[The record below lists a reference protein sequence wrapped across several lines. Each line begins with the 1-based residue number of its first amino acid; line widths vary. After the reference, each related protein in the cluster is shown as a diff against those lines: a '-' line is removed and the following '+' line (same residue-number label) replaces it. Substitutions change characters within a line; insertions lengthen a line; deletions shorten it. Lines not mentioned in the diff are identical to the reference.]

1 MGLRIKKPI
10 KIAIATQYGYVYW
23 EKIMA
28 KEKRSKPV
36 VETRKITSLSEADSM
51 LHEMADLKAKIRKV
65 QADADISVNAI
76 KETMMDTVRPMLEQI
91 EAMEKSL
98 AVYSEYNRIEL
109 FNDKKTIELQFGLFG
124 YRQSTSV
131 SVKKTTLELLQK
143 HGFDEAISIK
153 PTVNKEIM
161 RSWSAERLALV
172 DATLVIEDKFWIETK
187 ENDLEGCAA

>member
-1 MGLRIKKPI
+1 MGLRIKK
-10 KIAIATQYGYVYW
+10 KVRVAVATLYGFVYW

-65 QADADISVNAI
+65 QADADIAVNAI
-76 KETMMDTVRPMLEQI
+76 KESMMDTVRPMLEQI

-98 AVYSEYNRIEL
+98 AVYSEYNRTEL

-161 RSWSAERLALV
+161 RSWSIERLALV
-172 DATLVIEDKFWIETK
+172 DATLVVEDKFWIETK
-187 ENDLEGCAA
+187 ENGLEGSAA

>member
-10 KIAIATQYGYVYW
+10 KIAVATQYGYVYW
-23 EKIMA
+23 EKMMA

-36 VETRKITSLSEADSM
+36 VETRKITSLSEADSI

-65 QADADISVNAI
+65 QADADIAVNAI
-76 KETMMDTVRPMLEQI
+76 KESMMDTVRPMLEQI

-98 AVYSEYNRIEL
+98 AVYSEYNRTEL
-109 FNDKKTIELQFGLFG
+109 FSDKKTIELQFGLFG

-161 RSWSAERLALV
+161 RSWSVERLALV

-187 ENDLEGCAA
+187 ENDLEGSAA

>member
-1 MGLRIKKPI
+1 MGLRIKK
-10 KIAIATQYGYVYW
+10 KVCVAVATLYGFVYW

-36 VETRKITSLSEADSM
+36 VETLKITSLSEADSM

-65 QADADISVNAI
+65 QADADIAVNAI
-76 KETMMDTVRPMLEQI
+76 KESMMDTVRPMLEQI

-98 AVYSEYNRIEL
+98 AVYSEYNRTEL

-143 HGFDEAISIK
+143 HGFNEAISIK

-161 RSWSAERLALV
+161 RSWSTERLALV
-172 DATLVIEDKFWIETK
+172 DATLVVEDKFWIETK
-187 ENDLEGCAA
+187 ENDLEGSAA

>member
-1 MGLRIKKPI
+1 
-10 KIAIATQYGYVYW
+10 
-23 EKIMA
+23 MA

-65 QADADISVNAI
+65 QADADIAVNAI
-76 KETMMDTVRPMLEQI
+76 KESMMDTVRPMLEQI

-98 AVYSEYNRIEL
+98 AVYSEYNRTEL

-161 RSWSAERLALV
+161 RSWSVERLALV

-187 ENDLEGCAA
+187 ENDLEGSAA

>member
-1 MGLRIKKPI
+1 MGLRINKKVRV
-10 KIAIATQYGYVYW
+10 AVATLYGFVYW

-36 VETRKITSLSEADSM
+36 VETRKITSLSEADGM

-65 QADADISVNAI
+65 QADADIAVNAI
-76 KETMMDTVRPMLEQI
+76 KESMMDTVRPMLEQI

-98 AVYSEYNRIEL
+98 AVYSEYNRTEL

-143 HGFDEAISIK
+143 HGFDDAITIK

-161 RSWSAERLALV
+161 RSWSSERLALV
-172 DATLVIEDKFWIETK
+172 DAILVVEDKFWIETK
-187 ENDLEGCAA
+187 ENDLEGSAA

>member
-1 MGLRIKKPI
+1 MGLRIKK
-10 KIAIATQYGYVYW
+10 KVRVAVATLYGFVYW

-36 VETRKITSLSEADSM
+36 VETRKITSLSEADGM

-65 QADADISVNAI
+65 QADADIAVNAI
-76 KETMMDTVRPMLEQI
+76 KESMMETVRPMLEQI

-98 AVYSEYNRIEL
+98 AVYSEYNRTEL

-131 SVKKTTLELLQK
+131 SIKKTTLELLQK
-143 HGFDEAISIK
+143 HGFDDAITIK
-153 PTVNKEIM
+153 PQVNKEIM
-161 RSWSAERLALV
+161 RSWSTERLALV
-172 DATLVIEDKFWIETK
+172 DATLVVEDKFWIETK
-187 ENDLEGCAA
+187 ENDLEGSAA

>member
-1 MGLRIKKPI
+1 MGLRIKK
-10 KIAIATQYGYVYW
+10 KVRVAVATLYGFVYW

-65 QADADISVNAI
+65 QADADIAVNAI
-76 KETMMDTVRPMLEQI
+76 KESMMDTVRPMLEQI

-98 AVYSEYNRIEL
+98 AVYSEYNRTEL

-161 RSWSAERLALV
+161 RSWSVERLALV

-187 ENDLEGCAA
+187 ENDLEGSAA

>member
-1 MGLRIKKPI
+1 MGLRIKK
-10 KIAIATQYGYVYW
+10 KVRIAVATLYGFVYW
-23 EKIMA
+23 EKVMA

-51 LHEMADLKAKIRKV
+51 MHEMADLKAKIRKV
-65 QADADISVNAI
+65 QADADIAVNAI
-76 KETMMDTVRPMLEQI
+76 KESMMDTVRPMLDQI

-98 AVYSEYNRIEL
+98 AVYSEYNRAEL
-109 FNDKKTIELQFGLFG
+109 FSDKKTIELQFGLFG

-153 PTVNKEIM
+153 PTVNKEMM
-161 RSWSAERLALV
+161 RSWTPEKLAIV
-172 DATLVIEDKFWIETK
+172 DASLVVEDKFWIETK

>member
-1 MGLRIKKPI
+1 MGLRIKK
-10 KIAIATQYGYVYW
+10 KVRVAVATLYGFVYW

-36 VETRKITSLSEADSM
+36 VETRKITSLSEADGM

-65 QADADISVNAI
+65 QADADIAVNAI
-76 KETMMDTVRPMLEQI
+76 KESMMDTVRPMLEQI

-98 AVYSEYNRIEL
+98 AVYSEYNRSEL

-131 SVKKTTLELLQK
+131 SIKKTTLELLQK
-143 HGFDEAISIK
+143 HGFDEAISVK

-161 RSWSAERLALV
+161 RSWTPEKLAIV
-172 DATLVIEDKFWIETK
+172 DASLSVEDKFWIETK
-187 ENDLEGCAA
+187 ENDLEGCAV

>member
-1 MGLRIKKPI
+1 MGLRIKK
-10 KIAIATQYGYVYW
+10 KVRVAVATLYGFVYW

-28 KEKRSKPV
+28 KDKRSKPV
-36 VETRKITSLSEADSM
+36 VETRRITSLSEADSM

-65 QADADISVNAI
+65 QADADIAVNAI
-76 KETMMDTVRPMLEQI
+76 KESMMDTVRPMLEQI
-91 EAMEKSL
+91 ESMEKSL
-98 AVYSEYNRIEL
+98 AVYSEYNRSEL

-131 SVKKTTLELLQK
+131 SIKKTTLELLQK
-143 HGFDEAISIK
+143 HGFDEAISVK

-161 RSWSAERLALV
+161 RSWTPEKLAIV
-172 DATLVIEDKFWIETK
+172 DASLSIEDKFWIETK

>member
-23 EKIMA
+23 EKMMA

-36 VETRKITSLSEADSM
+36 VETRKITSLSEADNM

-65 QADADISVNAI
+65 QADADIAVNAI

-98 AVYSEYNRIEL
+98 AVYSEYNRVEL

>member
-1 MGLRIKKPI
+1 
-10 KIAIATQYGYVYW
+10 
-23 EKIMA
+23 MA

-36 VETRKITSLSEADSM
+36 IETRKITSLSEADSM

-65 QADADISVNAI
+65 QADADIAVNAI
-76 KETMMDTVRPMLEQI
+76 KESMMDTVRPMLEQI

-98 AVYSEYNRIEL
+98 AVYSEYNRAEL

-161 RSWSAERLALV
+161 RSWSTERLALV

-187 ENDLEGCAA
+187 ENDLEGSAA

>member
-1 MGLRIKKPI
+1 MGLRIKK
-10 KIAIATQYGYVYW
+10 KVRVAVATLYGFVYW
-23 EKIMA
+23 EKVMA

-51 LHEMADLKAKIRKV
+51 MHEMADLKAKIRKV
-65 QADADISVNAI
+65 QADADIAVNAI
-76 KETMMDTVRPMLEQI
+76 KESMMDTVRPMLDQI

-98 AVYSEYNRIEL
+98 AVYSEYNRAEL
-109 FNDKKTIELQFGLFG
+109 FSDKKTIELQFGLFG

-143 HGFDEAISIK
+143 HGFDEAISVK

-161 RSWSAERLALV
+161 RSWTPEKLAIV
-172 DATLVIEDKFWIETK
+172 DASLVVEDKFWIETK